1 MGPSRAT
8 AASVIAAVAALLLVG
23 SLDARI
29 GATGAAAV
37 PGSQAQ
43 AQPSPPQG
51 QPPPQG
57 QQGQQA
63 QPPQQPTF
71 RAGVRLVRVDVT
83 VIGNGDKGVPDLTAA
98 DFEVAEDNVPQK
110 VETVQFVRLS
120 GRPGASDETNL
131 EIRSRD
137 HAAAEAARED
147 IRLFVIFLDDYHIEK
162 LPAITIPLRRELT
175 TFINRL
181 QPTDLVAIV
190 DPLTLAS
197 HIEFTRSQA
206 DLLDIVRN
214 FEGRMFE
221 IFPVKNAAEEAQL
234 KSGDPLRLRAQ
245 VTYSA
250 LQSICVRLGGIREG
264 RKTVIFVSEGPP
276 IMLPTGN
283 LELDIRGVTDAANRA
298 NVTIHTVDPRG
309 LGAYTRA
316 ADSLYRLANDTGG
329 RAILNTNNFELG
341 LRQVVEDAS
350 SYYLV
355 GYAPTRSED
364 DGKFHKISVK
374 VKRPG
379 VRVIHRSGYWAPSR
393 KELDAAADA
402 AAKPRDPGVTGAIRT
417 LARSEPRGTVQAWV
431 GFSKAPDGG
440 TLATIGWEPAVPAT
454 EPAVASLE
462 LEVVRAG
469 TKTATN
475 PTLTLPAAGP
485 GQPRPQV
492 SLPVQPGDV
501 LVRFSARTQD
511 GVIVDRWEQPI
522 AVPNLATAPLALA
535 TTRFYVASSLPEL
548 RELQKDPNPAPRALR
563 TFRQTDRVFAE
574 VQVYWA
580 GGAEGLAVG
589 AELLSAEGKGIVS
602 FPITELA
609 GGRARFEL
617 PVRNLGKGTYL
628 LRVRSKLGDV
638 QVEDVTA
645 FKVTP

>member
-1 MGPSRAT
+1 MGSRRAT
-8 AASVIAAVAALLLVG
+8 AALTVAAIAALLV
-23 SLDARI
+23 I
-29 GATGAAAV
+29 GA
-37 PGSQAQ
+37 QARQ
-43 AQPSPPQG
+43 AQPPA
-51 QPPPQG
+51 QPPPQPPPA
-57 QQGQQA
+57 QQ
-63 QPPQQPTF
+63 PQQPTF
-71 RAGVRLVRVDVT
+71 KAGVQLVRVDVT
-83 VIGNGDKGVPDLTAA
+83 VIGNGDKGVPGLTAA
-98 DFEVAEDNVPQK
+98 DFEVTEDNVPQK
-110 VETVQFVRLS
+110 VETVQFVRID

-162 LPAITIPLRRELT
+162 LPPITVPLRRELSA
-175 TFINRL
+175 FINRL
-181 QPTDLVAIV
+181 QPTDLVAIA

-197 HIEFTRSQA
+197 HLEFTRSQA

-221 IFPVKNAAEEAQL
+221 IFPIRNAAEEAQL
-234 KSGDPLRLRAQ
+234 KSGDVNRLRAQ

-250 LQSICVRLGGIREG
+250 LQSICVRLGGLREG
-264 RKTVIFVSEGPP
+264 RKTVIFISEGPP

-283 LELDIRGVTDAANRA
+283 LELDIRGATDAANRA

-309 LGAYTRA
+309 LGAYSRA
-316 ADSLYRLANDTGG
+316 ADSLYRLALDTGG

-350 SYYLV
+350 TYYLV
-355 GYAPTRSED
+355 GYAPTRTVD

-374 VKRPG
+374 VKRSG

-402 AAKPRDPGVTGAIRT
+402 AAKPKDPGVTGAMRT
-417 LARSEPRGTVQAWV
+417 LARSEPRGAVQAWV

-440 TLATIGWEPAVPAT
+440 TLATVGWEPAVPPT

-469 TKTATN
+469 SKAATN
-475 PTLTLPAAGP
+475 PTLTLPAAAP

-492 SLPVQPGDV
+492 SLPVQPGDL

-522 AVPNLATAPLALA
+522 TVPNLAAAPLALA

-548 RELQKDPNPAPRALR
+548 RALQADSAPAPRALR

-574 VQVYWA
+574 VQVYWDRA
-580 GGAEGLAVG
+580 VEGLAVG
-589 AELLSAEGKGIVS
+589 AELLSAEGKGIAS
-602 FPITELA
+602 FPLTELT
-609 GGRARFEL
+609 GGRARLEL
-617 PVRNLGKGTYL
+617 PVRSLGKGTYL
-628 LRVRSKLGDV
+628 FRVRAKLGDV

-645 FKVTP
+645 FKVIP